1 MIQRDLK
8 IGLALGLVI
17 VAGVIIKL
25 AIDPRLSTEARMM
38 SRIDSNDNLGSIDF
52 NNTSQNNFANE
63 VTLDSETHNQSE
75 PSEDIPNKE
84 NIIEIANQ
92 NNDDIIPYSAVPIP
106 QEQAIPQ
113 IRTQID
119 LPGTSN
125 NNIEVIEE
133 PKRFH
138 VVQKDQTLSSI
149 SRIYYGSPN
158 QWQKIVNANPDL
170 IPNPNKIKPGMKLII
185 P

>member
-1 MIQRDLK
+1 MIHKDLK

-25 AIDPRLSTEARMM
+25 AIDPRLSTEARMN

-52 NNTSQNNFANE
+52 DNTPQNNFASE
-63 VTLDSETHNQSE
+63 VTIDSNTPNQSE
-75 PSEDIPNKE
+75 QSDDIPGKG
-84 NIIEIANQ
+84 NIIEIAKQ
-92 NNDDIIPYSAVPIP
+92 NNDEIIPFPALQNISEQTPLPI
-106 QEQAIPQ
+106 QIP
-113 IRTQID
+113 TE

-125 NNIEVIEE
+125 NNIEVIEKPE
-133 PKRFH
+133 RFH
-138 VVQKDQTLSSI
+138 IVEKNQTLSAI

>member
-52 NNTSQNNFANE
+52 NNTSQNNFASE
-63 VTLDSETHNQSE
+63 VTLDSRTDNQSE
-75 PSEDIPNKE
+75 QSEDIPSEE
-84 NIIEIANQ
+84 NIIEIAKQ
-92 NNDDIIPYSAVPIP
+92 NNDEITPFPALQNISEHTPLPIQIPAEL
-106 QEQAIPQ
+106 Q
-113 IRTQID
+113 
-119 LPGTSN
+119 GTSN
-125 NNIEVIEE
+125 NNIEVIEKPE
-133 PKRFH
+133 RFH
-138 VVQKDQTLSSI
+138 IVEKNQTLSAI

-158 QWQKIVNANPDL
+158 QWQKIVDANPAL
-170 IPNPNKIKPGMKLII
+170 VTNPNKIKPGMKLVI